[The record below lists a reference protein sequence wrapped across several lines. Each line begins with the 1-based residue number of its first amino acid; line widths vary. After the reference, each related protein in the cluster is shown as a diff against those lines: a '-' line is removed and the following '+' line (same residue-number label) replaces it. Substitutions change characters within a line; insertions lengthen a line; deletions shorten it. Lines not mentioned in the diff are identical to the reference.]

1 MYSTSEL
8 GREVLGSDV
17 HGGQILLNR
26 KVCKA
31 PDAIFTFDEEPAG
44 GFDCFQELHAWRS
57 GTDRSEG
64 PLNHIRSFTSR
75 DFADA
80 AAHHVV
86 REGLKDALLLVRA
99 EIKVKSPSLAPA
111 AEKDRADVVIELHAA
126 ARQRTTVAVNSGYHG
141 QQERIGREIA
151 KIAGLAQF
159 AE

>member
-64 PLNHIRSFTSR
+64 PLNHTRSFTGG
-75 DFADA
+75 DFGDA

-86 REGLKDALLLVRA
+86 RGGHKDPLFLAGG
-99 EIKVKSPSLAPA
+99 EIKV
-111 AEKDRADVVIELHAA
+111 
-126 ARQRTTVAVNSGYHG
+126 
-141 QQERIGREIA
+141 
-151 KIAGLAQF
+151 
-159 AE
+159 